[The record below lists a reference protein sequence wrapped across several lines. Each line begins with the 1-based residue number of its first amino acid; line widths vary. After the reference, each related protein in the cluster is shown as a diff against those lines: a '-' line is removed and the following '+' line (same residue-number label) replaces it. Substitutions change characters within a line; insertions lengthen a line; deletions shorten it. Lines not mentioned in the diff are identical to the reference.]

1 MYQLKKQIL
10 RSITEVHRIAPEW
23 ADLWQ
28 RCPVSTTFQRP
39 QWLLPWI
46 EVFSPEQIVAIEV
59 RNDRK
64 LVGFAPLLIY
74 ARGAERVLAFMGGGV
89 SDYLDLLADQQFET
103 GVVESLLEII
113 RREVGWVTLDL
124 TDVPRSSVLLR
135 GSLGESASEHDSC
148 SVLTL
153 PRATDEL
160 LHLFSKRQRAN
171 LRNARSR
178 LQKIGESQVETATA
192 ETLPEFLEDL
202 LRLHTARW
210 SQAGQPGVLHEE
222 AVKAFHRLSAP
233 RLLRSRVLRLYRL
246 RRGSRTLAVIYA
258 LFERHTVFCYL
269 QGFDPK
275 FAFFSPGTQLM
286 FSVIKDAIQAAIP
299 KFDFLRGDESYKQ
312 HWRAQNQPTYRI
324 QLQRS
329 ALFPESPTRA
339 KAA

>member
-10 RSITEVHRIAPEW
+10 RSLAEVQTIAPEW

-28 RCPVSTTFQRP
+28 RCQISTAFQRP
-39 QWLLPWI
+39 EWLLPWI
-46 EVFSPEQIVAIEV
+46 EVFSPEQIVATEV
-59 RNDRK
+59 RHDSK

-113 RREVGWVTLDL
+113 HQEIGWATLDL
-124 TDVPRSSVLLR
+124 TDLPKSSVLLR

-153 PRATDEL
+153 PCATDAL

-178 LQKIGESQVETATA
+178 LQKIGESQVEIATA
-192 ETLPEFLEDL
+192 ETLPDFLEDL
-202 LRLHTARW
+202 FRLHTARW
-210 SQAGQPGVLHEE
+210 SQAGQPGVLHDE

-233 RLLRSRVLRLYRL
+233 RLLRSGVLRLYRSRL
-246 RRGSRTLAVIYA
+246 GSRTLAVTYA
-258 LFERHTVFCYL
+258 LFERQTVFCYL
-269 QGFDPK
+269 QGFDPE

-286 FSVIKDAIQAAIP
+286 FSVMEDAMRAGID

-312 HWRAQNQPTYRI
+312 HWRAQDQPTYRI

-329 ALFPESPTRA
+329 ALFSESPTRT